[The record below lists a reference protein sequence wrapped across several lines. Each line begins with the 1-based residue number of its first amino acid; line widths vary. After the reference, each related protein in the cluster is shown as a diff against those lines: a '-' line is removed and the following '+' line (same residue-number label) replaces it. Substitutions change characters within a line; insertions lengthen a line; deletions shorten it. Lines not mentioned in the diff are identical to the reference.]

1 MTFNRR
7 SLNIFLLLI
16 AVCQVIVVGWLF
28 YRQQLPDAATMT
40 EDMASPDS
48 VKVNSDMAT
57 TISDKADSVQPQPLQ
72 PEAAAADQKA
82 EQPTHEMK
90 DVKVI
95 SLKTAD
101 ITTMGIDH
109 PFVSEAKKVL
119 SGRLEAADSAN
130 RREILNYC
138 EHFRMAY
145 NTRDIDF
152 LRQVFSDNALIIVG
166 QVVKAGTHNRI
177 AYSDKIKYYI
187 RSKHEYLERLKKIF
201 DSGKKIDVDFSDFK
215 ILRHP
220 TIEGIYGVTLFQKY
234 SAGDY
239 SDEGNLFLL
248 WDFRNPAMPEIH
260 VRTWQAG
267 IVSDDEKIDISDF
280 NLD

>member
-7 SLNIFLLLI
+7 NLNILLLLI
-16 AVCQVIVVGWLF
+16 AVCQVIAVVWF
-28 YRQQLPDAATMT
+28 ANRRQLPYIETRAVAAL
-40 EDMASPDS
+40 PVDS
-48 VKVNSDMAT
+48 LNSQKDTAQTAVAT
-57 TISDKADSVQPQPLQ
+57 QQ
-72 PEAAAADQKA
+72 PERSTETIETEKPARELKDI
-82 EQPTHEMK
+82 PT
-90 DVKVI
+90 V
-95 SLKTAD
+95 SLKTTD
-101 ITTMGIDH
+101 IATMRDSH
-109 PFVSEAKKVL
+109 PFAREAKKVL
-119 SGRLEAADSAN
+119 SGRLEATDSAS

-152 LRQVFSDNALIIVG
+152 LRQVFSDDALIIVG
-166 QVVKAGTHNRI
+166 HIVKTDPDKHI
-177 AYSDKIKYYI
+177 TYSDRIKYYV
-187 RSKHEYLERLKKIF
+187 RSKHEYLDRLKKIF
-201 DSGKKIDVDFSDFK
+201 DSGKKINVDFSDFK

-220 TIEGIYGVTLFQKY
+220 TMEGIYGVTLFQKY

-267 IVSDDEKIDISDF
+267 KVGDDEKIDISDF
-280 NLD
+280 NLY